1 LTTQP
6 KRLIEVS
13 LPLKAISAQS
23 AREKS
28 IRHGHISTLHIWW
41 ARRPLAAMRAAIFAS
56 LIPAPDTDEERER
69 LEELIATI
77 VDWDQVKHGNSPAIE
92 KAQDLIRQAFPD
104 GPPRLLDPFMGG
116 GATGLE
122 ALRLGCETHAV
133 ELNPVAH
140 LIELCTLVYPQ
151 KYGQPEKRMVQQG
164 AMEVEQEVNP
174 LAEGVRKWGQ
184 WVLERAREE
193 IGHLYVNPLA
203 ADRSP
208 ELAADHNPPPTPDC
222 GPAGAVQKV
231 GPTIVGYL
239 WARTVKC
246 PNPACG
252 AEMPLVRQWW
262 LARRKG
268 RKIALKPT
276 VNREAKRITF
286 EVVDLTSKPAQGA
299 ESAQGRPQSA
309 DRKSARGGPQS
320 VDTGKSAQGGP
331 QSAAAGL
338 WSSASESGGSEL
350 DGFDPSKG
358 TSSRGHATCLV
369 CNQVADVEYIR
380 SEGEAGRMWEMPL
393 AVITDQA
400 EAGKGY
406 RPFTSQDE
414 ELFQEALALLTEVDE
429 DAPDEPLPAIGTLGF
444 RVQRY
449 GLTRWSDLFNARQLL
464 ALITFSRQVRT
475 ACDTMLAE
483 GMDPERAKAVAT
495 YLAMAVDRLAE
506 DQSSLCR
513 WNPTAEKMQGTFG
526 RQALPMIWDYCESSP
541 FGGSVGD
548 WISLIDLEIN
558 AVKGASFRS
567 DNAARV
573 ERGTATRLPFESGFF
588 DAVVTD
594 PPYYNAIP
602 YADLSDFFYVWLK
615 RSVGFLYPDLF
626 RTPLTPK
633 SAEIIQEPTR
643 HDGGDAV
650 AKAFYEREMT
660 RAFAEAR
667 RVLHPDGIFTVVFA
681 HKSTAAWETLI
692 NSLLEAGLVV
702 TASWPLHTEMR
713 TRLRAQESAAL
724 ASSIFIVC
732 RVRAT
737 KTDGYFDD
745 VREELASTIRERLD
759 FFWKQGIRGADFFI
773 SAIGPA
779 VSVFGRY
786 SKVYRLD
793 GAEVGVD
800 VLLDLVQALVAE
812 YALDRI
818 LNSGAAQVGGVDA
831 WTRYYI
837 LHRWA
842 YGQGKIPFDDAMRLA
857 MALGADVSA
866 LMDRRGILK
875 QSGETVRLLEPK
887 ERAGLQGLG
896 LPDRSGRLA
905 PIVDVLHQ
913 ATTLWES
920 GDREGLARFLAE
932 GARARED
939 QVRLVAQTLINIL
952 PDDDAERRLLEGFL
966 AGRDVLPE
974 VPRQERLL

>member
-1 LTTQP
+1 V

-56 LIPAPDTDEERER
+56 LVPAPDSDEEREK
-69 LEELIATI
+69 LEDLIATI
-77 VDWDQVKHGNSPAIE
+77 VDWDQVKHGNSSKIE
-92 KAQDLIRQAFPD
+92 EAQDLVRQAFPD

-164 AMEVEQEVNP
+164 AMEVEMEVNP
-174 LAEGVRKWGQ
+174 LAEDVRKWGE

-193 IGHLYVNPLA
+193 IGHMYENP
-203 ADRSP
+203 
-208 ELAADHNPPPTPDC
+208 
-222 GPAGAVQKV
+222 V
-231 GPTIVGYL
+231 GDETIVGYL
-239 WARTVKC
+239 WARTVTC

-252 AEMPLVRQWW
+252 AEMPLVRGWW
-262 LARRKG
+262 LAKRKG
-268 RKIALKPT
+268 HRVALKP
-276 VNREAKRITF
+276 VVDRETKSIRF
-286 EVVDLTSKPAQGA
+286 EVVKGDMP
-299 ESAQGRPQSA
+299 E
-309 DRKSARGGPQS
+309 
-320 VDTGKSAQGGP
+320 
-331 QSAAAGL
+331 
-338 WSSASESGGSEL
+338 
-350 DGFDPSKG
+350 GFDPSQG

-380 SEGEAGRMWEMPL
+380 TEGQGGRMGETPL
-393 AVITDQA
+393 AVITTR
-400 EAGKGY
+400 EGRGKSY
-406 RPFTSQDE
+406 RPFTGQDG
-414 ELFQEALALLTEVDE
+414 ELFHEARDLLTGVDDE
-429 DAPDEPLPAIGTLGF
+429 APSEPLPEIGTLGF

-449 GLTRWSDLFNARQLL
+449 GLTRWSDLFNGRQLL
-464 ALITFSRQVRT
+464 ALLTFSRQVQV
-475 ACDTMLAE
+475 AYETMIAE
-483 GMDPERAKAVAT
+483 GMGAGQAKAVAT
-495 YLAMAVDRLAE
+495 YLAFGVDKLA
-506 DQSSLCR
+506 DRNSSLC
-513 WNPTAEKMQGTFG
+513 WWIHSAEKPAGTFG
-526 RQALPMIWDYCESSP
+526 RQALPMVWDYTEVNTLESSWG
-541 FGGSVGD
+541 FED
-548 WISLIDLEIN
+548 QFEWILKDIGHFAQCGRLPSI
-558 AVKGASFRS
+558 AHQ
-567 DNAARV
+567 
-573 ERGTATRLPFESGFF
+573 GTVTRLPYPDDHF
-588 DAVVTD
+588 DAVITD
-594 PPYYNAIP
+594 PPYYDAVP

-633 SAEIIQEPTR
+633 SSEIIQEPAR
-643 HDGGDAV
+643 HEDNAAAQD
-650 AKAFYEREMT
+650 FYEQEMT

-667 RVLHPDGIFTVVFA
+667 RVLRSEGIFVVVFA
-681 HKSTAAWETLI
+681 HKSTAAWETLL
-692 NSLLEAGLVV
+692 NGLLEAGLVV
-702 TASWPLHTEMR
+702 TASWPLHTER
-713 TRLRAQESAAL
+713 PGRLRAHESAAL

-732 RVRAT
+732 RVRAAE
-737 KTDGYFDD
+737 TDGYLDD
-745 VREELASTIRERLD
+745 VREELAATIRERLD

-793 GAEVGVD
+793 GSEVGVD
-800 VLLDLVQALVAE
+800 TLLDLVQALVSE

-818 LNSGAAQVGGVDA
+818 LNTSATDVPSALSAGSGASRVGGVDA
-831 WTRYYI
+831 PTRYYI

-842 YGQGKIPFDDAMRLA
+842 YGQAKTPFDDAMRLA

-866 LMDRRGILK
+866 LMERRGILK
-875 QSGETVRLLEPK
+875 QSGETVRLLGPR
-887 ERAGLQGLG
+887 ERTGVSGLG
-896 LPDRSGRLA
+896 LADRTGMAA
-905 PIVDVLHQ
+905 PIIDVLHR
-913 ATTLWES
+913 AAVLWES
-920 GDREGLARFLAE
+920 GDRESLAEFLAE

-939 QVRLVAQTLINIL
+939 RMRLVAQTLINIL

-974 VPRQERLL
+974 TPRQERLL